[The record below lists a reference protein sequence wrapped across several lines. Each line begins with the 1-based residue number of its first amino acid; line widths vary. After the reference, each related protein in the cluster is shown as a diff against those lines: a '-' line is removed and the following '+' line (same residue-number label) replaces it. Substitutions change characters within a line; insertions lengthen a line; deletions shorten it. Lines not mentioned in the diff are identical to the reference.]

1 MTSAGANDAAAVLEV
16 RRGDIT
22 RCEVDVIV
30 NAANSSLLG
39 GGGVDGAIHRAG
51 GGEILAA
58 CRELR
63 RTRWPD
69 GLPTG
74 EAAVTVAGNLPARY
88 VVHVVG
94 PVFHAERAAELRGLL
109 RSCYRRAVE
118 VAVEVGAESMAFP
131 LISAGAYGWPV
142 GDAAVTAVAAL
153 RASPVGQLRRIEL
166 VAFGEGAYEALTRAV
181 AATG

>member
-1 MTSAGANDAAAVLEV
+1 MTAAGGRDAAAVLEV

-22 RCEVDVIV
+22 RCATDVIV

-39 GGGVDGAIHRAG
+39 GGGVDGAIHQAG

-58 CRELR
+58 CQELR

-74 EAAVTVAGNLPARY
+74 EAALTVAGNLPARY

-94 PVFHAERAAELRGLL
+94 PVFRADRAAELRGLL

-118 VAVEVGAESMAFP
+118 LAAEVGAQSIAFP

-142 GDAAVTAVAAL
+142 GDAAVTAVGAL
-153 RASPVGQLRRIEL
+153 REAPVGQLRCIEL
-166 VAFGEGAYEALTRAV
+166 VAFGDAAYEALIRAV
-181 AATG
+181 AAGG